1 MKSFGKIFLLLNL
14 VLPLYSC
21 GEGDSFIEEIVYNVA
36 DEDIEVG
43 VEFNNSFNLEL
54 EASIPILQYGTLNF
68 IPAGRETGSIFSFSL
83 NMSILNDK
91 DILSLKKTRVL
102 PNGSPMTNYVES
114 DLLWLYLK
122 NQKNVHPSFYLGT
135 DVHDFYIGAALQ
147 FAFIDEQFPE
157 QLTIT
162 QRFRDSK
169 GRLVGAMT
177 IFGPRLYNNGSVR
190 DYGGIFFVTNA
201 TDLKKFV
208 EQDKAEIRSHGV
220 SSTEIIVKKNGEDYT
235 ISDNELRE
243 LIKKLNKKIKEFN
256 KSQKKT
262 EDF

>member
-1 MKSFGKIFLLLNL
+1 MKIFGKFFLLLNL

-21 GEGDSFIEEIVYNVA
+21 GEGESFIQDIVYNVA
-36 DEDIEVG
+36 DEDVEVG
-43 VEFNNSFNLEL
+43 VEFNNYFNLEL
-54 EASIPILQYGTLNF
+54 EASIPILKYGTLNF
-68 IPAGRETGSIFSFSL
+68 IPAGRKTGAIFSFSL
-83 NMSILNDK
+83 NMNILNDK
-91 DILSLKKTRVL
+91 DLVSLKKTRML

-135 DVHDFYIGAALQ
+135 DVDDFYMGSSLQ
-147 FAFIDEQFPE
+147 FAFIDEEFPE
-157 QLTIT
+157 KLTVT

-201 TDLKKFV
+201 TDLKEFI
-208 EQDKAEIRSHGV
+208 EQDKAEVRSKGV
-220 SSTEIIVKKNGEDYT
+220 SSTEIIVKKDGKDYKM
-235 ISDNELRE
+235 SDMELKE
-243 LIKKLNKKIKEFN
+243 LVEKLNKKIKEFN
-256 KSQKKT
+256 KSQK
-262 EDF
+262 